1 MGASITI
8 DCYAN
13 RVNTLAM
20 DTLQTRCHTG
30 QPRSSADT
38 DQSFTQA
45 LTALA
50 LLSSCYIVVLILS
63 ILVWQVCLKST
74 VNQRNLMHR
83 KTIFSNVNGCIHKH
97 RSTRIDISSITSIIA
112 CWLLLIS
119 CFSVILTYN
128 QQLLFVLVVILAEE
142 CTVSIHWYG
151 AGK

>member
-1 MGASITI
+1 MVFTLVAVLRCHAGDLVELQMGASITI

-63 ILVWQVCLKST
+63 ILVW
-74 VNQRNLMHR
+74 
-83 KTIFSNVNGCIHKH
+83 
-97 RSTRIDISSITSIIA
+97 
-112 CWLLLIS
+112 
-119 CFSVILTYN
+119 
-128 QQLLFVLVVILAEE
+128 
-142 CTVSIHWYG
+142 
-151 AGK
+151 